1 MGCSVK
7 LKWLDCIIIIS
18 AVISAMLYPQRRSLR
33 ILLMNQKNTLNIT
46 SQANTS
52 FLIFNRNPKAASQ
65 TIWKLLDKLQ
75 NPNHFYS
82 SHDSFEVKKLVK
94 GEKVYLPKE
103 EQEIYINMFM
113 DESRQVPYTYS
124 KHINFINFQEFGLQN
139 PIYINFVREPV
150 DKVISWYYYRRQNWY
165 MLESTDALKE
175 GSPFEFPALL
185 KMTFEDCVHQR
196 LPECTFDIGSSIHYG
211 PNGGNHISQV
221 RITMAF
227 LRSKGCM
234 RLSPFQISFF
244 CGMHKVCDDF
254 GSPEALEMAKSNVD
268 RYYAVVGVVEKMQE
282 SLQVLENYVPA
293 YFRYATRVYNGMMKE
308 ERVNLNKGK
317 PQVPES
323 IKQIIRQ
330 NFTLEMEFY
339 EYCKRR
345 LGKQFLALK

>member
-1 MGCSVK
+1 MGCSVR

-75 NPNHFYS
+75 YPNHFYS
-82 SHDSFEVKKLVK
+82 SHDSFEVKKLIK

-103 EQEIYINMFM
+103 EQEIYIKMFM

-139 PIYINFVREPV
+139 PIYINFVRVPV

-165 MLESTDALKE
+165 MFESTDALKE

-185 KMTFEDCVHQR
+185 KMTFEDCVHQS

-221 RITMAF
+221 SVKMAF
-227 LRSKGCM
+227 LKVKVAC
-234 RLSPFQISFF
+234 LSLP
-244 CGMHKVCDDF
+244 
-254 GSPEALEMAKSNVD
+254 
-268 RYYAVVGVVEKMQE
+268 
-282 SLQVLENYVPA
+282 
-293 YFRYATRVYNGMMKE
+293 FRYRFSAE
-308 ERVNLNKGK
+308 C
-317 PQVPES
+317 
-323 IKQIIRQ
+323 IK
-330 NFTLEMEFY
+330 FAMTLAVRKLWHWPKVTLIGITPWWVWWKRCKNPCKSWKTMYPPTSDTPLEFIM
-339 EYCKRR
+339 
-345 LGKQFLALK
+345 A